1 MRMEWV
7 FVALIVLL
15 MVIIWAFVKLAQLSV
30 SWKAITEL
38 NNTRE
43 FVEKGLADKM
53 DIDLQTFIEQWKT
66 FE

>member
-1 MRMEWV
+1 MEWV

>member
-7 FVALIVLL
+7 FVSLIVLL

-43 FVEKGLADKM
+43 VVEKSLADKM
-53 DIDLQTFIEQWKT
+53 DLDLQTFIEQWKT